1 MGQLAQRLIRI
12 IKGINNKEI
21 IFNKI
26 KRIKL

>member
-12 IKGINNKEI
+12 IKDINNKEI